1 MFGDLTL
8 HFFVPCSNA
17 PFHRPAFDRHPVSL
31 VLVAETQIP
40 PPLARRQPTVE
51 VWAEHICVC
60 AGLCPRPVGKQTRE
74 RRRDVQTS
82 HDAKNNNNITIKKKQ
97 KRPLPYGWVAGVS
110 LAPALGQVG

>member
-1 MFGDLTL
+1 MFVDLTL

-51 VWAEHICVC
+51 VWAEHMCVC
-60 AGLCPRPVGKQTRE
+60 VLGSARTQLESKQE
-74 RRRDVQTS
+74 K
-82 HDAKNNNNITIKKKQ
+82 DAEMFRLLMMQKITIIL
-97 KRPLPYGWVAGVS
+97 R
-110 LAPALGQVG
+110 